1 MRTVS
6 MLDFRQDAERILA
19 QLQRGERMILT
30 RRGKP
35 VARLEPI
42 LDEQVSD
49 DDPIYSLTRLAVPG
63 ESLTNEEIDKIVY
76 GE

>member
-1 MRTVS
+1 MKTVS
-6 MLDFRQDAERILA
+6 MLDFRQDAERIIA
-19 QLQRGERMILT
+19 QLQKGERMILT

-42 LDEQVSD
+42 LHEQVEE
-49 DDPIYSLTRLAVPG
+49 DDPFYALTQLAVPG
-63 ESLTNEEIDKIVY
+63 ESLTNEQIDGIVY